1 MCWQKWDIEKK
12 HVFLP
17 PLIEKL
23 NKLTMI
29 KKILVLLACVLPLT
43 VLAQDIKVG
52 YYNRVNLIQSMP
64 EYTEATKKLDQLSLD
79 YEKEVVLI
87 QEEYN
92 KKGSE
97 YIAGRDTMP
106 EAIRLR
112 REAEIQD
119 LQTRLQS
126 FVDDSRNNL
135 SKQQQDL
142 LNPITRKVD
151 VAVQAI
157 GKENSFLLIFDT
169 SAKAD
174 LSYFS
179 VDKCVDVTNLLR
191 TKLGMK

>member
-1 MCWQKWDIEKK
+1 
-12 HVFLP
+12 
-17 PLIEKL
+17 
-23 NKLTMI
+23 MI
-29 KKILVLLACVLPLT
+29 KKIFVLLACVLPLS

-52 YYNRVNLIQSMP
+52 YYNRVAVIQSMP
-64 EYTEATKKLDQLSLD
+64 EYTEATKKLDQISQE
-79 YEKEVVLI
+79 YEKEIVLI

-97 YIAGRDTMP
+97 YVAGRDTMP
-106 EAIRLR
+106 ESIRLR

-126 FVDDSRNNL
+126 FVEDSRNNL

-142 LNPITRKVD
+142 LGPITKKMD
-151 VAVQAI
+151 TTVQTV
-157 GKENSFLLIFDT
+157 GKENNFLLIFDT

-179 VDKCVDVTNLLR
+179 TDKCVDVTNLIR
-191 TKLGMK
+191 TKLGLK

>member
-1 MCWQKWDIEKK
+1 
-12 HVFLP
+12 
-17 PLIEKL
+17 
-23 NKLTMI
+23 MI
-29 KKILVLLACVLPLT
+29 KKIVVLLACVFPLT

-52 YYNRVNLIQSMP
+52 YYNRVTVIQSMP
-64 EYTEATKKLDQLSLD
+64 EYTEATKKLDLLSQD
-79 YEKEVVLI
+79 YEKEIVLI

-126 FVDDSRNNL
+126 FVEDSRTNL

-142 LNPITRKVD
+142 FNPITKKVD
-151 VAVQAI
+151 ATVQTV
-157 GKENSFLLIFDT
+157 GKDNNFLLIFDT

-179 VDKCVDVTNLLR
+179 ADKCVDVTTLIR
-191 TKLGMK
+191 AKLGLK

>member
-1 MCWQKWDIEKK
+1 
-12 HVFLP
+12 
-17 PLIEKL
+17 
-23 NKLTMI
+23 MI
-29 KKILVLLACVLPLT
+29 KKILVLIACVLPLT
-43 VLAQDIKVG
+43 VFAQDIKVG

-64 EYTEATKKLDQLSLD
+64 EYTEATKKIDMLSQD

-92 KKGSE
+92 KKGAE

-119 LQTRLQS
+119 LDNRLRS
-126 FVDDSRNNL
+126 FVEDSRNNL

-142 LNPITRKVD
+142 ITPITRKVD
-151 VAVQAI
+151 VAIQAV
-157 GKENSFLLIFDT
+157 GKDNNFLLIFDT

-179 VDKCVDVTNLLR
+179 VDKCLDVTNLLR
-191 TKLGMK
+191 SKLGMK

>member
-1 MCWQKWDIEKK
+1 
-12 HVFLP
+12 
-17 PLIEKL
+17 
-23 NKLTMI
+23 MI
-29 KKILVLLACVLPLT
+29 KKILFLLACVLPLT

-64 EYTEATKKLDQLSLD
+64 EYTEATKKIDQLTMD
-79 YEKEVVLI
+79 YEKEISLI

-106 EAIRLR
+106 EAIRMR

-119 LQTRLQS
+119 LQVRLQS
-126 FVDDSRNNL
+126 FVEDSGNNL
-135 SKQQQDL
+135 KKQQQDL
-142 LNPITRKVD
+142 INPITRKVE
-151 VAVQAI
+151 VAVQAV
-157 GKENSFLLIFDT
+157 GKENNFLLIFDT

-179 VDKCVDVTNLLR
+179 IDKCVDVTNMLR

>member
-1 MCWQKWDIEKK
+1 
-12 HVFLP
+12 
-17 PLIEKL
+17 
-23 NKLTMI
+23 MI
-29 KKILVLLACVLPLT
+29 KKILFLLACVLPLT

-64 EYTEATKKLDQLSLD
+64 EYTEATKKIDQLAMD
-79 YEKEVVLI
+79 YEKEISLI

-119 LQTRLQS
+119 LDNRLRS
-126 FVDDSRNNL
+126 FVEDSRNNL

-142 LNPITRKVD
+142 ITPITRKVE
-151 VAVQAI
+151 VAVQAV
-157 GKENSFLLIFDT
+157 GKDNNFLLIFDT

-179 VDKCVDVTNLLR
+179 VDKCLDVTNLLR
-191 TKLGMK
+191 SKLGMK

>member
-1 MCWQKWDIEKK
+1 
-12 HVFLP
+12 
-17 PLIEKL
+17 
-23 NKLTMI
+23 MI

-43 VLAQDIKVG
+43 VFAQDLKVG

-64 EYTEATKKLDQLSLD
+64 EYTEATKKLDQLSQD
-79 YEKEVVLI
+79 YEKEVLLI

-112 REAEIQD
+112 RESEIQD
-119 LQTRLQS
+119 LQSRLQS
-126 FVDDSRNNL
+126 FVEDSRTNL

-151 VAVQAI
+151 VAVQAV
-157 GKENSFLLIFDT
+157 GKENTFLLIFDT